1 MANEGNRQ
9 ENIEVSPQDSLD
21 FGNKDNQNDR
31 RCKEKLFKSLTPI
44 VNFSK
49 LDLLTRCE
57 KSEICLD
64 GPTC

>member
-9 ENIEVSPQDSLD
+9 ENIEISPQDSLD
-21 FGNKDNQNDR
+21 FGNKGNQIDC
-31 RCKEKLFKSLTPI
+31 RCKEKLFKSLTFI
-44 VNFSK
+44 INFSE